1 MNLEKQIFI
10 AIFKAIDCGAEG
22 GNAHLAWKT
31 IYPHSHIELVEHW
44 VVHFLSLEEHHRG
57 INASIDKIIR
67 DNCALALL
75 SSIKVIRERAEYCV
89 RTRA

>member
-44 VVHFLSLEEHHRG
+44 VAHSLSLDDHYS
-57 INASIDKIIR
+57 INTSIDKIIR
-67 DNCALALL
+67 DNCSLALL
-75 SSIKVIRERAEYCV
+75 SPIKTIRERAEYCV